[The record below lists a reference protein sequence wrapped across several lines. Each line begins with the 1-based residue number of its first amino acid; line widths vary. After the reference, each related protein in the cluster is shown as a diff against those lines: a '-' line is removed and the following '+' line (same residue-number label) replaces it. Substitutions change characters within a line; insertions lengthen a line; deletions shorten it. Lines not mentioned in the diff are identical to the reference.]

1 MFYQILKRIGIFLI
15 VLLLVS
21 VVIFVVLRVLP
32 GDPVTMMLMG
42 SDAYASPEQ
51 IEMYKKEMALDK
63 PIIVQYFSFIR
74 NAIHGD
80 LGTSIRFQTPVVDLV
95 LEGSKKTIQLSI
107 LGLLV
112 SCLVGFPLGLIGAVY
127 ENTWIDT
134 FAMIGSL
141 LDFYAAVLAWSSP
154 NSDCVNQIAMASSD
168 QWKRCHWSITA
179 FNCIRSN
186 RSRKCCKIIQN
197 QPIGIPTRRL
207 YSHSTFKR
215 FKAMDRLN

>member
-1 MFYQILKRIGIFLI
+1 M
-15 VLLLVS
+15 LLLVS

-134 FAMIGSL
+134 FAMIGS
-141 LDFYAAVLAWSSP
+141 
-154 NSDCVNQIAMASSD
+154 
-168 QWKRCHWSITA
+168 
-179 FNCIRSN
+179 
-186 RSRKCCKIIQN
+186 
-197 QPIGIPTRRL
+197 
-207 YSHSTFKR
+207 
-215 FKAMDRLN
+215 